1 MAALGQLVAGVAHE
15 VNTPLGAISSNIN
28 LLETLANKNNPEKLL
43 EYFKETISVNKE
55 AIRRIEKL
63 VKSLKNFTRLD
74 EAKKKKVNLQDGI
87 LSTIDL
93 LEHETKNKVKI
104 KTDFAQ
110 LPLISCYPDYINQV
124 FMNIILNACQSITKD
139 GEVVIKTSIEDNYA
153 KISISDN
160 GSGIKKDDLQKIFD
174 FGFTTKKIGQGTGLG
189 LALAKKI
196 IDEHK
201 GKITVDSIVGRG
213 TTFNIF
219 LPIE

>member
-1 MAALGQLVAGVAHE
+1 
-15 VNTPLGAISSNIN
+15 
-28 LLETLANKNNPEKLL
+28 
-43 EYFKETISVNKE
+43 
-55 AIRRIEKL
+55 
-63 VKSLKNFTRLD
+63 
-74 EAKKKKVNLQDGI
+74 
-87 LSTIDL
+87 
-93 LEHETKNKVKI
+93 
-104 KTDFAQ
+104 
-110 LPLISCYPDYINQV
+110 
-124 FMNIILNACQSITKD
+124 MNIILNACQSITKD
-139 GEVVIKTSIEDNYA
+139 GEVIIKTSLEDNYA

-201 GKITVDSIVGRG
+201 GKITVDSIVGKG